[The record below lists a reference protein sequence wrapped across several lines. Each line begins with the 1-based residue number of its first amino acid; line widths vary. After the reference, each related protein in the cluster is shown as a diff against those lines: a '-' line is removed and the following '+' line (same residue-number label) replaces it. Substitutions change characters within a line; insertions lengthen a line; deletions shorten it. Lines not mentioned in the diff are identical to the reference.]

1 MLANYT
7 ALSKSFNALELIDAG
22 EEQKPVPISDVPRQ
36 RFHYIVHFVYK
47 GTGMFTVQNIKT
59 KMEMQLSAGT
69 IFAIY
74 KNDSVLYKSFPDDP
88 FHYFWF
94 SLDGEEAEKIM
105 EYIGFSRAQP
115 ILHLQNP
122 EKLFHVWRALL
133 KNTRSESRY
142 ASLYDVL
149 KLIETLRQNVVSAK
163 NDVLSKTQNELF
175 LRAENYINENINNN
189 IRVSDLVAHLNID
202 RSHFSKIFK
211 KQFGVSPQIYI
222 RNLKLRQA
230 EYLLRYTSY
239 SITMIAEA
247 LGFPD
252 IYCFSKLF
260 KKQYRTSPFQFR
272 KMVNQNKNY

>member
-7 ALSKSFNALELIDAG
+7 VLSKSFNTLELIDAG
-22 EEQKPVPISDVPRQ
+22 EEQKPVPLFNVPRQ
-36 RFHYIVHFVYK
+36 RFHYVVHFIYQ

-59 KMEMQLSAGT
+59 KMEMRLSAGT

-74 KNDSVLYKSFPDDP
+74 KNDSVLYQSFPDDP

-94 SLDGEEAEKIM
+94 SFDGEEAEKIM
-105 EYIGFSRAQP
+105 EYIGFSRTQP

-122 EKLFHVWRALL
+122 DKIFHVWHTLL
-133 KNTRSESRY
+133 KNTCGESRY
-142 ASLYDVL
+142 VSLYEVL
-149 KLIETLRQNVVSAK
+149 KLIETLRQNVVSTK
-163 NDVLSKTQNELF
+163 KDVLSKTQNEIF

-211 KQFGVSPQIYI
+211 KQFGVPPQVYI
-222 RNLKLRQA
+222 RNLKLRKA

-239 SITMIAEA
+239 SITTIAES

-272 KMVNQNKNY
+272 KMLNQNKKY